1 MYVQCSS
8 LIIVYHLYI
17 YISYN
22 SNKFRLIK
30 TTTYTLLIQL
40 SIEQITYIRSTY
52 VYINCM

>member
-8 LIIVYHLYI
+8 LTIVYHLYI
-17 YISYN
+17 YKLYF
-22 SNKFRLIK
+22 NKFRLIK
-30 TTTYTLLIQL
+30 TTTYTLSIQL